1 MLNNLTIVFLSFN
14 EEKNLPDAIESVQGI
29 SSKKLAVDSFST
41 DSTLDILKK
50 ANISCIQHE
59 FINYAL
65 QRNWAQ
71 LQVETQWVLH
81 LDADE
86 RLTPEFRS
94 WLENSFPK
102 LSEQYDGFLF
112 SRRTIFMNR
121 WIKHG
126 GHYPN
131 FHLRLFKTN
140 AVKCEEKAYDQH
152 FVDITNGKYLTVKNA
167 DIINV
172 VSESLTAFT
181 AQHNKWATSEANEIV
196 SSQIHLTDVV
206 QPRFFGSSIER
217 RRWLKSKIFMK
228 TPLFVRPLAYFL
240 YRYFIRLGFMD
251 GKQGLVF
258 HFLQGFW
265 FRFLV
270 DAKVYELK
278 KESSQREK
286 P

>member
-1 MLNNLTIVFLSFN
+1 MQNNLTIVFLSFN
-14 EEKNLPDAIESVQGI
+14 EEKNLPAAIESVQGI
-29 SSKKLAVDSFST
+29 SAKKLAVDSFST
-41 DSTLDILKK
+41 DSTLDILKN
-50 ANISCIQHE
+50 ANIPFVQHE
-59 FINYAL
+59 FINYAI

-71 LQVETQWVLH
+71 SQVETQWVLH

-86 RLTPEFRS
+86 RLTQEFRS

-102 LSEQYDGFLF
+102 LSEKYDGFLF

-131 FHLRLFKTN
+131 FHLRLFKVNT
-140 AVKCEEKAYDQH
+140 VKCEEKAYDQH
-152 FVDITNGKYLTVKNA
+152 FVDIANGKYLTVKNA

-181 AQHNKWATSEANEIV
+181 AQHNKWATSEANEIAV
-196 SSQIHLTDVV
+196 SEKQVTDVV
-206 QPRFFGSSIER
+206 QPKLLGSPIER
-217 RRWLKSKIFMK
+217 RRWLKSNVFMK

-240 YRYFIRLGFMD
+240 YRYFFRLGFLD
-251 GKQGLVF
+251 GKQGLIF

-270 DAKVYELK
+270 DAKVYELRMK
-278 KESSQREK
+278 K
-286 P
+286 